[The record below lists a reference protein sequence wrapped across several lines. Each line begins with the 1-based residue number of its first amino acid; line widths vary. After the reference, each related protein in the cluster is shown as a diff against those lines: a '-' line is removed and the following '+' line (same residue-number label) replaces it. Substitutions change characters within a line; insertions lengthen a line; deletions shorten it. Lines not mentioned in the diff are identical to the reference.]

1 MHIISVSEIQVS
13 NCDVLQVL
21 TLISTDMVMPSSCHD
36 DPNADDQIPTNQIN
50 PFTKLEIT
58 T

>member
-1 MHIISVSEIQVS
+1 MHIISVSEIHLS
-13 NCDVLQVL
+13 NPDELQVL
-21 TLISTDMVMPSSCHD
+21 TLISTDMVMPSSCPD
-36 DPNADDQIPTNQIN
+36 DPNADDQILTDQIN